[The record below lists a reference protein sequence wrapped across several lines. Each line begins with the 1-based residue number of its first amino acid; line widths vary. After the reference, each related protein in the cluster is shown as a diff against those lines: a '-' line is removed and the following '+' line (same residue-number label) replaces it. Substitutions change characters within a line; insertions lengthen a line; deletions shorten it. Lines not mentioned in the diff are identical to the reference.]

1 MKGGTENGEQK
12 TQKNQSKDGFRNIA
26 VLRISQNSLKKVIG
40 KHLAQAFLFLQKFYT
55 RGWGEIWFNQLKQF
69 RVNTAV

>member
-1 MKGGTENGEQK
+1 MKGGTENEEQK
-12 TQKNQSKDGFRNIA
+12 TQKNQFKEGFRNIA
-26 VLRISQNSLKKVIG
+26 VLRLSQNSQEKVIG
-40 KHLAQAFLFLQKFYT
+40 KNLAQVFLFLQKLYT